1 MNQPGESE
9 IQKTP
14 VQEAPATTVIKK
26 KIILPPYKAHE
37 GFLFYNK
44 VKRATACFL
53 VEYIDKKIGAF
64 YEYLQEK
71 KGDTE
76 EDSRFLRR
84 LTYEQV
90 ASLWWERDYNERITT
105 LRKNDDDHYERL
117 IWEYGAYDATLL
129 LSSGLRNKANGYE
142 ILDAIMRDCWECRH
156 KMISSEKRKKIQE
169 MTPATR
175 AFYDGGGFTYDE
187 EDFDYDGYVYGD
199 DNGY

>member
-1 MNQPGESE
+1 M
-9 IQKTP
+9 
-14 VQEAPATTVIKK
+14 IKK

-53 VEYIDKKIGAF
+53 VEYMDKKIGAF
-64 YEYLQEK
+64 YEYLESLEGK
-71 KGDTE
+71 TE
-76 EDSRFLRR
+76 EDRVFLRR

-105 LRKNDDDHYERL
+105 LRKDDDDHFERF

-129 LSSGLRNKANGYE
+129 LSSGLRNKATGYE

-175 AFYDGGGFTYDE
+175 AFYDGRGLTYNGGK
-187 EDFDYDGYVYGD
+187 FDYDGYVAD